1 MSALAVAAMETGKF
15 SLLLSAIRPI
25 SLKRTFIYIPL
36 YLSVSL
42 YCVLNNCF
50 CVQLQLQWKMLTH
63 HSSKTPFT
71 DYLIQEEFSEPHM
84 LMASFSLVTKTR
96 E

>member
-1 MSALAVAAMETGKF
+1 MSALAVAAMETGQF
-15 SLLLSAIRPI
+15 SLFLSAIRPI
-25 SLKRTFIYIPL
+25 SLKRTFFSL

-42 YCVLNNCF
+42 YFVLNNCI

-71 DYLIQEEFSEPHM
+71 DCLIQEEFSEPHM